1 MDRARQTLLLV
12 VVLVSGAAVLVLELA
27 AGRLFAPW
35 FGMSLPVWTNVLAV
49 VLGCLAAGYAL
60 GGRLAA
66 RGAGMTTMG
75 LVLAGAGLLTAAAA
89 WFGPALARSFL
100 PSGTDLEG

>member
-1 MDRARQTLLLV
+1 MDRARQALLLA

-49 VLGCLAAGYAL
+49 VMGALACGYAL
-60 GGRLAA
+60 GGRMAA
-66 RGAGMTTMG
+66 RGAGMTATG
-75 LVLAGAGLLTAAAA
+75 VVLATAGLLA
-89 WFGPALARSFL
+89 GPAPSCPRARTSRG
-100 PSGTDLEG
+100 SRRCS